1 VPPGTREAARAVR
14 DSPVVKL
21 TTRRRVRRRITKVAD
36 SGASGDSA
44 RGRRYV
50 ATDPALDDVLRAA
63 GFEVTEAGRQ
73 RWRRLLAQPIPQAA
87 VDEARRLLDRARGRA
102 A

>member
-1 VPPGTREAARAVR
+1 M
-14 DSPVVKL
+14 L
-21 TTRRRVRRRITKVAD
+21 CIVAD
-36 SGASGDSA
+36 
-44 RGRRYV
+44 GREV

-73 RWRRLLAQPIPQAA
+73 RWRRRIALPIPPAA
-87 VDEARRLLDRARGRA
+87 LDEARRWLDRTRNAGRA